1 MHHNTSPTDWYAGAR
16 RDRAEAYAA
25 WRTCGVAVL
34 PLGERFE
41 AIRFPQALAAAAV
54 GCTTTTIVNLAFA
67 DALEGPIIHDP
78 RGGNYYLLV
87 APGTRTRWNRTHQRR
102 AECLGADTQLGVP
115 HPTHHHPTPARPL
128 YWANPHTPQTPF
140 CRTAAANLLL
150 RIATARLTEA
160 AATTP

>member
-1 MHHNTSPTDWYAGAR
+1 MHHNTSPTDWYARALHNP
-16 RDRAEAYAA
+16 AEAHAA

-34 PLGERFE
+34 PLGECFE

-54 GCTTTTIVNLAFA
+54 GCTTATVVNLAFA

-87 APGTRTRWNRTHQRR
+87 APGTRTRWNRTHQRH
-102 AECLGADTQLGVP
+102 AECLGTDTHLGVP
-115 HPTHHHPTPARPL
+115 HPAHHHPTRTRPL
-128 YWANPHTPQTPF
+128 YWANPPTPHAPF

-150 RIATARLTEA
+150 RIATARLTESA
-160 AATTP
+160 AVTP